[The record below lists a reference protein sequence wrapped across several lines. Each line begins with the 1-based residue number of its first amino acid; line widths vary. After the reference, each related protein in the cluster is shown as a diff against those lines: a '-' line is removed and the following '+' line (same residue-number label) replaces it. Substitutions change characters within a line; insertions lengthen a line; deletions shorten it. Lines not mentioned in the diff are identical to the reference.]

1 MSHLETDLIHKGGFC
16 DKQYNSVSTP
26 IYQTA
31 TFHSEGIES
40 EPEYRYSRYSN
51 PTRKALEDNL
61 SALEGGYCSFVT
73 ASGNAAI
80 HLVLALLKAGD
91 HVICGTEVHGGTYL
105 LIKEYLGKFGVES
118 TFLDMGD
125 AAEVKDAV
133 RPNTKMIW
141 VETPTNPLLRP
152 VDIAAMVDV
161 ASYAEAW
168 CVVDNTLMTPFWQR
182 PMDFGADMVIY
193 SSTKYLN
200 GHSDVVSGAVVV
212 KTEALAKQLQYWVS
226 LLGVAGAPMDAWL
239 VLRGM
244 KTLPQRLRVHEH
256 NAGVIA
262 QFLEGHP
269 LVKQVYYPGL
279 DNFPG
284 QDLVKRQQKSFGGI
298 VCFEMNSEAA
308 DLNVF
313 IGSLEYIRFSHSSG
327 GVVSNISHLWST
339 SHNCLNEEVRRLGG
353 VTPELLRL
361 SPGLEHCDDLIK
373 DLQRAFKL
381 AAKEGVL
388 EL

>member
-31 TFHSEGIES
+31 TFYSEGPES
-40 EPEYRYSRYSN
+40 EPEYKYSRYSN
-51 PTRKALEDNL
+51 PTRRALEDNL
-61 SALEGGYCSFVT
+61 SALEGGFRAFAT

-91 HVICGTEVHGGTYL
+91 HVICGTEIHGGTYL

-118 TFLDMGD
+118 TFLDMQD
-125 AAEVKDAV
+125 VTAVKAAVKT
-133 RPNTKMIW
+133 NTRMVW
-141 VETPTNPLLRP
+141 VETPTNPLLKA
-152 VDIAAMVDV
+152 VDIAAMVEI
-161 ASYAEAW
+161 ARYAEAW

-182 PMDFGADMVIY
+182 PMDFGVDIVIY

-200 GHSDVVSGAVVV
+200 GHSDVISGAVVA
-212 KTEALAKQLQYWVS
+212 KTESLAKELQYWVS
-226 LLGVAGAPMDAWL
+226 LLGIAESPMDAWL

-244 KTLPQRLRVHEH
+244 KTLPQRLKVHEY
-256 NAGVIA
+256 NADLIA
-262 QFLEGHP
+262 RFLKGSP
-269 LVKQVYYPGL
+269 FIKNVY
-279 DNFPG
+279 FPG
-284 QDLVKRQQKSFGGI
+284 FEDSPGHDLAKRQQKSFGGI
-298 VCFEMNSEAA
+298 VCFELDLDAA

-313 IGSLEYIRFSHSSG
+313 IKSLEYIQFSHSSG

-339 SHNCLNEEVRRLGG
+339 SHNCVSEEVRRSGG
-353 VTPELLRL
+353 VTPGLLRL

-373 DLQRAFKL
+373 DLQGAFKL

-388 EL
+388 V